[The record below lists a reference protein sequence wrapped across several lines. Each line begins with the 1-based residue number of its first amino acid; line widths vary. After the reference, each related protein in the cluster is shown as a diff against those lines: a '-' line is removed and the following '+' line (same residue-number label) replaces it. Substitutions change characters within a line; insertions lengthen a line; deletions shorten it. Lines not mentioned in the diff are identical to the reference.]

1 MFCTIRLDTYV
12 DVNVCIYVYQFI
24 YIYTYLICIWYW
36 LIQFV
41 IWHHLHE
48 MLAFWVRDVNHV
60 YIPSF
65 IRWLIAFVIVH
76 FAYMILAWLVYM
88 SCVYMSCLHDS
99 FVLDIINDA
108 CHTETAAPMT
118 AHWDGS
124 IGIDSS
130 YMKLTGLIINT
141 GNLHNLY
148 VRFTEWEPVEFVRLA
163 WLIYTWYSR
172 TFF

>member
-1 MFCTIRLDTYV
+1 MYMYIHIYTFTCICIHIYIYICMYKHMYIYIYILISVCDVMFCTLRLDTYV
-12 DVNVCIYVYQFI
+12 DVHVCIYVYKLI

-41 IWHHLHE
+41 IWHHLYE
-48 MLAFWVRDVNHV
+48 MRVFWVRDVTSTHL

-88 SCVYMSCLHDS
+88 SCLHDS
-99 FVLDIINDA
+99 FVRDILNDA
-108 CHTETAAPMT
+108 WHTETAAPMT
-118 AHWDGS
+118 AHWDRS

-130 YMKLTGLIINT
+130 YMKLT
-141 GNLHNLY
+141 
-148 VRFTEWEPVEFVRLA
+148 
-163 WLIYTWYSR
+163 
-172 TFF
+172 